1 MRYQRDSEKEELC
14 PYRLS
19 VRSTAFHAVE
29 PGSIPGRDA
38 KVMVGSTGV
47 RRRLINSGDWLDGL
61 EREGS

>member
-1 MRYQRDSEKEELC
+1 MKYQKDSSKEEQC

-38 KVMVGSTGV
+38 KFSF
-47 RRRLINSGDWLDGL
+47 W
-61 EREGS
+61 EEGFDSPTVYQTIPE